1 MSEKK
6 QNNFE
11 SPNLGKLQAVIIDY
25 RTTIYIAIGA
35 DPKEAKKK
43 YLDRTSNKAIILS

>member
-11 SPNLGKLQAVIIDY
+11 SPNISKLQAVVIDY
-25 RTTIYIAIGA
+25 RTTIYIAMGA

-43 YLDRTSNKAIILS
+43 YLDRTNNKAIVLS

>member
-1 MSEKK
+1 MSDKK

-11 SPNLGKLQAVIIDY
+11 SPNISKMQALVIDY

-35 DPKEAKKK
+35 DPKEAKKR
-43 YLDRTSNKAIILS
+43 YLERTNNKPIILS

>member
-11 SPNLGKLQAVIIDY
+11 SPNISKLQAVVIDY
-25 RTTIYIAIGA
+25 RTTIYIAMGA
-35 DPKEAKKK
+35 DPKEAKKR
-43 YLDRTSNKAIILS
+43 YLDRISNKAIVLS